1 MNLLNAL
8 LVLIVIILL
17 VVGGYYLY
25 LWFIRKNAAKSVDS
39 AEIQDNIR
47 KKQVIDVREPA
58 EFDAKHILGARNIP
72 YSQFKMRY
80 PEIRKDKP
88 VYLYDDALH
97 YASRAANIL
106 KKHGYSDIHIL
117 KGGFSQWLG
126 KTKSNI

>member
-8 LVLIVIILL
+8 IVLSLLILIAIA
-17 VVGGYYLY
+17 GYYGY
-25 LWFIRKNAAKSVDS
+25 LWLIRRNS
-39 AEIQDNIR
+39 ATLVESIELQENIR
-47 KKQVIDVREPA
+47 KKQIIDVREPA

-80 PEIRKDKP
+80 FEIRKDQP

-106 KKHGYSDIHIL
+106 KKNGYDHVHIL